1 MTNLRLC
8 ITVFVLG
15 LSLNLAAQ
23 DDVQDS
29 LERDYASELPR
40 IAPTEPGDTAST
52 FTIQPGFDMQL
63 VAAEPLVH
71 DPIAMAFDEQGRMFV
86 VEMRG
91 YSERR
96 DENIGAIR
104 LLTDTDQDGVYDKS
118 DVYVDGLAWPTA
130 VACYDGGVYVGI
142 PPAIWYFKDTDGDN
156 QADIREKVYEGFGL
170 SNVQGLLNSFKWGM
184 DGRIHGATSSSGGI
198 ITRAD
203 DPTAKPVPIG
213 GRDFSFDPATRDFR
227 AESGGGQHGLT
238 FDLDGTK
245 FICHNSDHIMQVMY
259 EDRYI
264 ARNPYLAAP
273 RARLSIATDG
283 AQADVY
289 RMSPVEP
296 WRIVRTRLRV
306 KGIVRGP
313 VEGGGTASGYFTS
326 ATGITVYK
334 GDAWPD
340 EHRGRVIV
348 ADVGSNLIHRK
359 TLTPNG
365 IPYKADRIDSESEF
379 IASTDNWFR
388 PVQFANGPDG
398 ALYVADMYREVIEHP
413 DSLPPLIKK
422 HLDLNA
428 GFDRGRIYR
437 IVPEEFSHRA
447 APDLSKASDTEL
459 AALLEHPN
467 AWHHETAARLLIQRE
482 SNVNLDDSFDDAH
495 AEVRRLNLLSALG
508 RLDSD
513 AVEIALAHDSAVVRQ
528 HAVRLAENF
537 ISTSTEVR
545 LAVKTLA
552 KDEDARVRVQ
562 VAYAL
567 GETTPPADAVLTLLE
582 SDGDDEWMRLALL
595 SSLATG
601 ADDVLAAL
609 LNSELEQ
616 DREGLAFISQLAR
629 TVGASGRAED
639 IRTVV
644 AAVESASI
652 EQRRVVQT
660 VVRQLLNGLN
670 EGTASPETREVLLGS
685 ETVRTSVQQ
694 HIETSM
700 NLLRDDSK
708 DAQDHIYAASA
719 IGLAPYA
726 ESRELL
732 LSTITKHNDSKVRL
746 AALKTLRGYTEP
758 EVANDVLEAW
768 STFTIPLRR
777 EALELLFSRPDWIGS
792 VLDAVDAETF
802 AKSNIVST
810 RVAQLRAHPESDIR
824 ERSDAL
830 FSKPSPDYIEEVIEE
845 YQSALELE
853 GDAARGRALFQEH
866 CASCHR
872 YDGLGYQLGPDLS
885 TMVNRGAES
894 ILVNVIDPNREINP
908 QYVNFTVETNDGQ
921 ILSGLLDSE
930 TSTSVTLKRA
940 NGAEDTLLRVN
951 MRDMYSSDLSIMPE
965 DLQVGFGEQGMADL
979 IAFLM
984 KDE

>member
-1 MTNLRLC
+1 MRYGLIALC
-8 ITVFVLG
+8 TV
-15 LSLNLAAQ
+15 LSLNAFAQ
-23 DDVQDS
+23 DDVDDS
-29 LERDYASELPR
+29 LDRDYASELPR
-40 IAPTEPGDTAST
+40 IAPTEPADTMPT
-52 FTIQPGFDMQL
+52 FNIKPGFKMQL

-71 DPIAMAFDEQGRMFV
+71 DPTAMAFDEQGRMFV

-104 LLTDTDQDGVYDKS
+104 LLTDTDQDGVYDTS

-130 VACYDGGVYVGI
+130 VACYDGGVFVGI
-142 PPAIWYFKDTDGDN
+142 PPEIWYFKDTDGDN

-170 SNVQGLLNSFKWGM
+170 SNVQGLLNSFNWGF
-184 DGRIHGATSSSGGI
+184 DGRIHGATSSSGGT
-198 ITRAD
+198 ITRGD
-203 DPTAKPVPIG
+203 DPAAKPVSIG
-213 GRDFSFDPATRDFR
+213 GRDFSFDPITRHFR

-238 FDLDGTK
+238 FDLDGVK
-245 FICHNSDHIMQVMY
+245 YVCHNSDHIMQIMY
-259 EDRYI
+259 EDRHI

-273 RARLSIATDG
+273 SPRVSIAVDG
-283 AQADVY
+283 PQADVF
-289 RMSPVEP
+289 RASPVEP

-306 KGIVRGP
+306 KGLVRGP

-326 ATGITVYK
+326 ATGITIYK
-334 GDAWPD
+334 GDAWPA
-340 EHRGRVIV
+340 EYRGTVIV

-359 TLTPNG
+359 RLTPNG
-365 IPYKADRIDSESEF
+365 VPYMAERIDEQSEF
-379 IASTDNWFR
+379 ITSTDNWFR

-437 IVPEEFSHRA
+437 IVPDDFEYRP
-447 APDLSKASDTEL
+447 APDLSKATDAEL
-459 AALLEHPN
+459 VALLSHPN
-467 AWHHETAARLLIQRE
+467 AWHHETAMRLLKERA
-482 SNVNLDDSFDDAH
+482 SDADLSKPFDDPH
-495 AEVRRLNLLSALG
+495 AEIHRLNLMASLG
-508 RLDSD
+508 RIDETTL
-513 AVEIALAHDSAVVRQ
+513 ANALQHNAAIMRQ
-528 HAVRLAENF
+528 HAVRLAEPF
-537 ISTSTEVR
+537 LPESSDLR
-545 LAVKTLA
+545 DAVQALVT
-552 KDEDARVRVQ
+552 DPDVHVRVQ

-567 GETTPPADAVLTLLE
+567 GETTPSADAVLALLE
-582 SDGDDEWMRLALL
+582 SDGGDNWMRLALL

-601 ADDVLAAL
+601 ADDVLAAML
-609 LNSELEQ
+609 GSETDP
-616 DREGLAFISQLAR
+616 DREQLEFITQLAR

-639 IRTVV
+639 IRMVV
-644 AAVESASI
+644 SAVENTSP
-652 EQRRVVQT
+652 ERRRVVQA

-670 EGTASPETREVLLGS
+670 EGTATPETREALLS
-685 ETVRTSVQQ
+685 SDTVRESVQE
-694 HIETSM
+694 HIQTAM
-700 NLLRDDSK
+700 NFLRDDSK
-708 DAQDHIYAASA
+708 SPQDHVYAASA
-719 IGLAPYA
+719 IGLAPYGD
-726 ESRELL
+726 SRELL
-732 LSTITKHNDSKVRL
+732 LDTLTKHADSNVRL
-746 AALKTLRGYTEP
+746 AALKTLHGYFEP

-777 EALELLFSRPDWIGS
+777 EALELLFSRPDWIAT
-792 VLDAVDAETF
+792 VLDAVEAETF

-810 RVAQLRAHPESDIR
+810 RVAQLRAHSDADIR

-830 FSKPSPDYIEEVIEE
+830 FAKPSPEYLEEAITE
-845 YQSALELE
+845 YQSALELK
-853 GDAARGRALFQEH
+853 GDPARGRELFQEH
-866 CASCHR
+866 CSSCHR

-908 QYVNFTVETNDGQ
+908 QYVNFTIETNDGQ

-951 MRDMYSSDLSIMPE
+951 VRDMYSSDLSIMPE
-965 DLQVGFGEQGMADL
+965 DLQVAFGEQGMADL